1 MWVYVLEVGEQVGS
15 TFLSDQPRYLDN
27 KTVRVESGWVWMG
40 GWVRKVR
47 WMVLDGVGWFLGGRE
62 WREGG
67 EKGWALLWEGGVKCC
82 AVWRRKRA
90 LLGDRCSKTG

>member
-1 MWVYVLEVGEQVGS
+1 MYVLEVGEQVG

-27 KTVRVESGWVWMG
+27 KTVRVESGGWMG
-40 GWVRKVR
+40 AQGT
-47 WMVLDGVGWFLGGRE
+47 LDGVGWCWMVFGGRE